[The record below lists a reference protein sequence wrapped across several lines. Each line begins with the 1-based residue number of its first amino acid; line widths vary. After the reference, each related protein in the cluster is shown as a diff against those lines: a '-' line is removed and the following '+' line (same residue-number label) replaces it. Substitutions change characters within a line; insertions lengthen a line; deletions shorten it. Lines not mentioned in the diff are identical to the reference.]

1 MLVQRVDSHST
12 GRKVLFEGLYHPPN
26 MTPDGMRGRGGEG
39 RGGEGRRGEGRGG
52 EGREGKRWTL
62 RGSHQFRL
70 GFWNVI
76 RWKPQKNLAELPSHG
91 QKIAGSNDVIEIFG
105 CSLGILEKWCLTQRQ
120 A

>member
-1 MLVQRVDSHST
+1 M
-12 GRKVLFEGLYHPPN
+12 LFEGLYHPPY

-39 RGGEGRRGEGRGG
+39 REALDTSR
-52 EGREGKRWTL
+52 K
-62 RGSHQFRL
+62 SSIYSDDQFRL

-91 QKIAGSNDVIEIFG
+91 QKIAGSNDMIEIFG